1 MANDLEKRRAEQPRS
16 EPEILPPGADDPRDP
31 RGRAWSREEFEAAGF
46 RRIEIRQV
54 SGWHLLAFAAAGLA
68 ILLLVLVLFASAL
81 LIVAPVA
88 AALFVVS
95 YVVMRVR
102 RALRG

>member
-1 MANDLEKRRAEQPRS
+1 MANDLERRPAEQPRS

-31 RGRAWSREEFEAAGF
+31 RARAWSGEDFEAAGF

-54 SGWHLLAFAAAGLA
+54 SGWRLLAFAAAGFA
-68 ILLLVLVLFASAL
+68 ILLILLLMFASAL
-81 LIVAPVA
+81 LI
-88 AALFVVS
+88 ALPIAGALAVGS

-102 RALRG
+102 RALR